1 MAKLLSIPLLSLLLL
16 FTDLNSYGQQKISVG
31 TKVPEWLFQD
41 ASRAEFSMDSWKDKI
56 LLIYYVD
63 PDNSDLND
71 GLNDYIDA
79 ACDADKI
86 SREKFKGFGIVDCKS
101 SRMPDGLIRMV
112 AGNKA
117 KKYDTTILFD
127 YEGILQDKW
136 GLPKNSYSVVIVDK
150 QRICRA
156 VYSGKIEESEY
167 ETIAQLIIKYSNE

>member
-1 MAKLLSIPLLSLLLL
+1 MVKQLFIPVFSFIML
-16 FTDLNSYGQQKISVG
+16 FATPNTYGQQKISVG

-41 ASRAEFSMDSWKDKI
+41 ASRTNFSMDSWKDKVLQI
-56 LLIYYVD
+56 NYVD
-63 PDNSDLND
+63 PDDSDLND
-71 GLNDYIDA
+71 GLNDYIDV
-79 ACDADKI
+79 ACDANKI
-86 SREKFKGFGIVDCKS
+86 SRDKFKGFGIVDCKS

-127 YEGILQDKW
+127 YDGILQDKW
-136 GLPKNSYSVVIVDK
+136 GLPKDNYSVVIIDK

-156 VYSGKIEESEY
+156 VYSGKINESEY